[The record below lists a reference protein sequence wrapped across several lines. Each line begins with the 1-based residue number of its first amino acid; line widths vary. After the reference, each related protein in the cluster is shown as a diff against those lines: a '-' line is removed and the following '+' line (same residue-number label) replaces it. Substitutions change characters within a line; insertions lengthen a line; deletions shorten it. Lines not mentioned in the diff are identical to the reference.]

1 MFVSPPMA
9 SFPLIQIPI
18 VNTVSVLGKVGVP
31 LIIQV
36 EPIQMGYRETSRM
49 RRTCRRVDELVQLN
63 SAKLRF
69 PVERIT
75 FGFNI
80 SDSGY
85 GQMV

>member
-1 MFVSPPMA
+1 MV

-36 EPIQMGYRETSRM
+36 EPIQMGYREASRM
-49 RRTCRRVDELVQLN
+49 RRTCHRVDELVQLN
-63 SAKLRF
+63 LAKLRF

-75 FGFNI
+75 FGVNI
-80 SDSGY
+80 SDFGC